1 MLKTMKNSI
10 GDILNTLQ
18 YRSIKAKI
26 EKEPP
31 SEYSGTKCIS
41 VRKIRRHVLERLVV
55 EERCCITRMYDF
67 YVIKKRVR

>member
-1 MLKTMKNSI
+1 MLKTMKNSF
-10 GDILNTLQ
+10 GDILDTLQ

-26 EKEPP
+26 DKEPP

-55 EERCCITRMYDF
+55 EEGCSITRMYDF
-67 YVIKKRVR
+67 YVIKKRVL